1 MRSAYSCHVSYWH
14 VQFCAVLWMPAST
27 LYADSISR
35 SLHFDIMPSFLR
47 PRVMALLVFWWSH
60 FLEANQFGNHS
71 QLYLPSLPVC
81 RAPSSSN
88 MWGICFIKETF
99 KTTLFLY
106 LFPLHI
112 YLLRRQ
118 HSLIPKYTYF
128 PVCTMLCLALLLI
141 RKGSPMERHT
151 PNPVVIFHITL
162 YLKIHEVL
170 QKSAT

>member
-14 VQFCAVLWMPAST
+14 VQFCAVLWMHAST

-60 FLEANQFGNHS
+60 FLETNQFGNQARLH
-71 QLYLPSLPVC
+71 LPSLLVC

-112 YLLRRQ
+112 YLLRETTFFDSKV
-118 HSLIPKYTYF
+118 HLF
-128 PVCTMLCLALLLI
+128 PCLYYAVSGPFI
-141 RKGSPMERHT
+141 DKKR
-151 PNPVVIFHITL
+151 
-162 YLKIHEVL
+162 
-170 QKSAT
+170 